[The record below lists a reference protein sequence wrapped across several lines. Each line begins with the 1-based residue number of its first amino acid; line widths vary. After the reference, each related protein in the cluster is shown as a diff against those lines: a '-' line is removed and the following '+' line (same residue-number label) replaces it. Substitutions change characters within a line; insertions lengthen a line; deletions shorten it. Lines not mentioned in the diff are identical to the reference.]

1 VDYPQID
8 RFAGLNSPVHNW
20 DPRAKIISLFCLI
33 FSVAL
38 ATSLKK
44 ALAGLF
50 MAFFLIIIAR
60 IPLFFVLKHLKWVFI
75 FVVPFCALILLTHHQ
90 GSEPA
95 KFYFFSIHSKGVEKA
110 SLIAVKAIASAMIIF
125 PLAGT
130 TRFDLTLKAL
140 EDLRVPPKLVQMLM
154 LTYRYIFVLL
164 DESHKMLTAMAARGF
179 KGGLNVNTLFS
190 AGKLIAMLFIRSSD
204 RAERV
209 YSAMVSRGYEGKI
222 NTPAEFKTGKADF
235 LKAAAVTATAI
246 ILIVL

>member
-1 VDYPQID
+1 
-8 RFAGLNSPVHNW
+8 
-20 DPRAKIISLFCLI
+20 
-33 FSVAL
+33 
-38 ATSLKK
+38 
-44 ALAGLF
+44 
-50 MAFFLIIIAR
+50 
-60 IPLFFVLKHLKWVFI
+60 
-75 FVVPFCALILLTHHQ
+75 
-90 GSEPA
+90 
-95 KFYFFSIHSKGVEKA
+95 
-110 SLIAVKAIASAMIIF
+110 
-125 PLAGT
+125 
-130 TRFDLTLKAL
+130 
-140 EDLRVPPKLVQMLM
+140 MLM